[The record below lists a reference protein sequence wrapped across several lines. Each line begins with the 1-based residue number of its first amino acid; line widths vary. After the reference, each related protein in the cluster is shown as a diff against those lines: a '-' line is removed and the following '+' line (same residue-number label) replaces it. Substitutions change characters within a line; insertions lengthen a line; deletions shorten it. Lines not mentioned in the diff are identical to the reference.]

1 MGPTKNPPRYAI
13 TGSITLP
20 LRTAYIILREEDDG
34 HWYGVAVYDAA
45 PQHLITTARALSQYV
60 RTWHRSVQGAMDEAN
75 TMRV

>member
-20 LRTAYIILREEDDG
+20 LRTVYIIVREEDDG
-34 HWYGVAVYDAA
+34 HWYGIAVYDTSLE
-45 PQHLITTARALSQYV
+45 HLTTTARTLSQYV

-75 TMRV
+75 ALRA